1 MGPTKGRMPGS
12 PRRGLAWPKIQMF
25 VSRVQNVV
33 ATEALTIWAGLP
45 IIWGV
50 GRHEPHWIF
59 ETLTNE
65 ANMATDAKKYDV
77 LLTLTFPFLK
87 LVDET
92 AKIGADPAAGIPNA
106 VEVPFRKPV
115 HAFTTAEEAGEY
127 FDAVGADV
135 FNALLDYAADLK
147 LRGAAVNAKRN
158 ELTKDPIAEEAKGLT
173 KAGMLTTDGQAK
185 KYTELRKAGT
195 AKVQALVAATA

>member
-1 MGPTKGRMPGS
+1 
-12 PRRGLAWPKIQMF
+12 
-25 VSRVQNVV
+25 
-33 ATEALTIWAGLP
+33 
-45 IIWGV
+45 
-50 GRHEPHWIF
+50 
-59 ETLTNE
+59 
-65 ANMATDAKKYDV
+65 MATDAKKYD
-77 LLTLTFPFLK
+77 TLTSLSLAFVK
-87 LVDET
+87 IVDET
-92 AKIGADPAAGIPNA
+92 AKIGADPAAGIPNP

-115 HAFTTAEEAGEY
+115 HAVTTGGEASSY

-158 ELTKDPIAEEAKGLT
+158 ELTKDPIAEEAKGLV
-173 KAGMLTTDGQAK
+173 KAGMLTTDEQAK